1 MSERILLG
9 YEVKTARA
17 VEIPLHHTVITG
29 VTQLSG
35 KTTTLEALIRRSGLR
50 AVAFRTKRGE
60 GGFTDFQSIA
70 PFFRERADWLFVE
83 ALLEASMRERMKFE
97 RGSIIRACKGARS
110 LRQVQGNIRAQLP
123 KARGINQEILQRL
136 DAYFDLVLPELER
149 VPFSSVLDLSP
160 GVNVIDL
167 EGLRE
172 ELQSLIVASVIQE
185 VLDKET
191 GIIVVVP
198 EANEFIPQERGSPAK
213 LPALRL
219 ARKGAAIGN
228 YLWMDSQDIAG
239 IDKDHLKQVGV
250 WILGV
255 QTEQNEVIRTLKHI
269 PNVPKPKA
277 DEIRQ
282 LALGHFFACFRG
294 QMRHVY
300 VAPSWLDDQT
310 AREIARGDRSPE
322 TVSPGRVREESEAMW
337 KQKYEEAKQDLVRLE
352 HEHRQ
357 EITGLETKIR
367 ELERKIETVG
377 PARETPAPLASG
389 ARSTRASRPHAEVES
404 SADLAAIVGRVRQE
418 LLRDP
423 VALKVISTRPT
434 IEVAVHHQVVE
445 ASDGD
450 VKGRIALLLKKG
462 FFDEPKGVGV
472 LCGELKRRGFETAPA
487 NLYKP
492 MDWFALAGFV
502 TKETVGGQVGYQ
514 GVPEMRKN
522 IEEKK
527 N

>member
-1 MSERILLG
+1 MSDRILLG
-9 YEVKTARA
+9 YEVKTART

-50 AVAFRTKRGE
+50 SVAFRTKRGE
-60 GGFTDFQSIA
+60 GGFTEFRAIQ

-110 LRQVQGNIRAQLP
+110 LRQVQSNIRDQLP
-123 KARGINQEILQRL
+123 KARGINLEILQRL
-136 DAYFDLVLPELER
+136 DAYFELVLPELER
-149 VPFSSVLDLSP
+149 IPFSSELALSP

-167 EGLRE
+167 EGLRD
-172 ELQSLIVASVIQE
+172 ELQALIVASVIQE
-185 VLDKET
+185 VLDRET

-198 EANEFIPQERGSPAK
+198 EANEFIPQERSSPAK

-255 QTEQNEVIRTLKHI
+255 QTEQNEVVRTLKHI
-269 PNVPKPKA
+269 PNVPKPNA

-300 VAPSWLDDQT
+300 VLPSWLDDQT
-310 AREIARGDRSPE
+310 AREIARGERAPE

-337 KQKYEEAKQDLVRLE
+337 KQKYEEAKQELVRLE
-352 HEHRQ
+352 REHRQ
-357 EITGLETKIR
+357 EMIALEGKIR
-367 ELERKIETVG
+367 ELEGKLEKVG
-377 PARETPAPLASG
+377 AIRQAGPPPASVAL
-389 ARSTRASRPHAEVES
+389 STRASRSHPEAEGG
-404 SADLAAIVGRVRQE
+404 ADLAAIVARIRQE

-423 VALKVISTRPT
+423 VALKIISTQPT

-445 ASDGD
+445 ASEGD

-462 FFDEPKGVGV
+462 FFDDPKGVGV
-472 LCGELKRRGFETAPA
+472 LCSELKRRGFDTAPA

-502 TKETVGGQVGYQ
+502 TKETVGGQVAYQ
-514 GVPEMRKN
+514 AVPEMRKS
-522 IEEKK
+522 IEERK